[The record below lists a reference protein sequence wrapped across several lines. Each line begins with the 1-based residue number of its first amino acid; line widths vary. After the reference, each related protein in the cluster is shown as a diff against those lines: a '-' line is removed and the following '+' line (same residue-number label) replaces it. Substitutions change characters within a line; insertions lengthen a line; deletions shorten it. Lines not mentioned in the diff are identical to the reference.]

1 MSHTNKSLVEMDIDE
16 ILARADVR
24 DSSQDTTAGE
34 ELLNAFKVANFNIA
48 SSQGDNFWEKVIPE
62 NQRKVEAAATP
73 TILAPRRRNKIEE
86 EHNVKGMIR

>member
-1 MSHTNKSLVEMDIDE
+1 MDIDE

-62 NQRKVEAAATP
+62 NMRKTETP
-73 TILAPRRRNKIEE
+73 AVPMILEPRRRNKLEE
-86 EHNVKGMIR
+86 EHPAKGTSAPPHLPSF

>member
-1 MSHTNKSLVEMDIDE
+1 MDIDE

-62 NQRKVEAAATP
+62 NLRKVETPATP
-73 TILAPRRRNKIEE
+73 VILAPRRRNTVAEE
-86 EHNVKGMIR
+86 FNRGIILMHNESRE